1 VRVEYDKGFDLI
13 LYLIALKRHSLSSL
27 ELYHKIKNSCTLR
40 VVLKY
45 DVIDFLLLLLLLV
58 VIDEMGYSLRTHI
71 TLAILKVDKTIESG
85 VTEAVPKGQD
95 VNVSAC
101 CKEFDRREGGQF
113 YMIDKLRE
121 NLVQQSTDLLKQYV
135 SLNTINMINMLESNR
150 LKKKTIV
157 SQNLK
162 CARL

>member
-1 VRVEYDKGFDLI
+1 MRVEYDKGFDLI

-45 DVIDFLLLLLLLV
+45 DVIDRLLLV